1 MPNAPVTSSDHFT
14 ESAASA
20 VSTWWTYVVECA
32 DGTLYT
38 GIAREL
44 TRRLAAHNDGTAA
57 KYTRPRRPV
66 SLRYSESFPTR
77 GEALRREAAIKRLS
91 RTAKLTLIAS
101 RPATT

>member
-1 MPNAPVTSSDHFT
+1 MPNAPVTSSDHST

-20 VSTWWTYVVECA
+20 ALRWWIYVVECA

-66 SLRYSESFPTR
+66 TLRYSESLPTR

-91 RTAKLTLIAS
+91 RAAKLALIAS